1 MTLTKITA
9 LLLIKNVSY
18 SCQIGAETFSTI
30 TFRITTLSIMDL
42 IVTLSIM
49 TLGISISVF
58 ALNVVQWHVLF
69 IAMLSAIRLN
79 VVMLIVLAAPRFHLP
94 CLLG

>member
-1 MTLTKITA
+1 

-18 SCQIGAETFSTI
+18 SCQIGAATFSTI

-58 ALNVVQWHVLF
+58 ALNVV
-69 IAMLSAIRLN
+69 MLSGMFYLLIR
-79 VVMLIVLAAPRFHLP
+79 
-94 CLLG
+94 